1 MTIKETAGKILL
13 YFYQLQRAAPSSMQY
28 RQLAFVDK
36 PNGKM
41 GMTTDKKWLTKDLL
55 EITRSS
61 SDALNAFMYL
71 RAKRYID
78 STERASVG
86 KRIYVGIQLTGNGI
100 DIVESLEH
108 SSGGRQA
115 FSAAFNMDVQ
125 SGASIDDLIKQHL
138 GSILDSED

>member
-1 MTIKETAGKILL
+1 
-13 YFYQLQRAAPSSMQY
+13 MQY

-36 PNGKM
+36 PNGKI

-61 SDALNAFMYL
+61 ADALNAFMYL

-86 KRIYVGIQLTGNGI
+86 KRIYVGIQLTGLGV
-100 DIVESLEH
+100 DIIEGLEH

-115 FSAAFNMDVQ
+115 FSAGFNIDLD
-125 SGASIDDLIKQHL
+125 SGVTIDDLIKQQL
-138 GSILDSED
+138 GPILDAED